1 MKIEIISE
9 DDLLEMIRTRPG
21 DEEPSTSKTTPVKL
35 KRKSS
40 SLSTTT
46 KKTTVDPEPAVIPK
60 TTVDDS
66 NLLCKSLLYM

>member
-21 DEEPSTSKTTPVKL
+21 DEKPSTSKVIA

-40 SLSTTT
+40 SSII
-46 KKTTVDPEPAVIPK
+46 KTTESSVIPK
-60 TTVDDS
+60 TTTTTTTIDNS
-66 NLLCKSLLYM
+66 NLLCKLFLI